1 MKTTI
6 ALALGLLLNFGGSAA
21 LADMDHKGHGS
32 SGSAAKKMDHGSM
45 DHGAMSHGDDMH
57 AMHTQMQALHDHS
70 KMMEGMSDCGQLR
83 AETVDVA
90 EALTRRDDL
99 ERMTVAVPTDSF
111 RHNSTDFRS
120 LPHQHGTDGFY
131 VAAWQKNL

>member
-57 AMHTQMQALHDHS
+57 AMHTQMQTLHDHS
-70 KMMEGMSDCGQLR
+70 KMMAGMNDCGQLR
-83 AETVDVA
+83 AA
-90 EALTRRDDL
+90 MKKHM
-99 ERMTVAVPTDSF
+99 RMMDEMMGTMMGHTMDSGATGK
-111 RHNSTDFRS
+111 ST
-120 LPHQHGTDGFY
+120 P
-131 VAAWQKNL
+131 